1 MSKSQNTRTKIFG
14 LKKKIL
20 LVTIP
25 LLVVSFVATAI
36 IIFTSTGQSLLS
48 NSKQVLISEAKAN
61 TMSVE
66 NSLLTATGSK
76 YMVDA
81 YRQLLLQPDKLDSV
95 CNTVSNISIMDEGY
109 MFMVNIASDNIIAHP
124 DSAFVGT
131 VLSDCE
137 ADSFLGLIAAQ
148 IAEKNTELFTV
159 SDGFSEYYVILSY
172 IDSTPYV
179 LVSCIDQIHI
189 LSGLTSLLTNIALV
203 FAGVM
208 VLIIVLLTLFL
219 QKTLKPINVLTD
231 ALTTITDGDFTV
243 NVSTKGNDEISHMGS
258 SLNNFVLIMRDIISD
273 IRDISEQLDH
283 SGKTTKQIAGSL
295 NQSADAQADSMSD
308 VKVTIDQVATGI
320 QDLALHA
327 TTLSQVVDD
336 TNQRGNDAKKSM
348 QQTVEVA
355 TRGRSD
361 MEDVNNAMGSIVDS
375 MEQLEKLVANV
386 GNSTEQINSMVEII
400 SDISDQTNLLS
411 LNAAIEA
418 ARAGEAG
425 RGFAVVAEEIR
436 KLAEVSASSAAQIS
450 DIITQVT
457 SQVSYM
463 VQQASQSVSYIKDN
477 SVKITAS
484 CDIFE
489 RIYKNVTDADALLTE
504 IVNQIAHVDDV
515 ATNIAALSE
524 EQSAST
530 EEILA
535 STEVLANA
543 SLQFS
548 EDSRQVAKSADDV
561 AEASFALAEHMR
573 KFKI

>member
-1 MSKSQNTRTKIFG
+1 MANPKTTGPKIFG
-14 LKKKIL
+14 LRKKIL
-20 LVTIP
+20 LLTIP
-25 LLVVSFVATAI
+25 LLVVSFIATAA
-36 IIFTSTGQSLLS
+36 IIFMSTGQSLLT

-76 YMVDA
+76 NMSDA
-81 YRQLLLQPDKLDSV
+81 YLQLLFLPKKLDSV
-95 CNTVSNISIMDEGY
+95 RETVSQISILDEGY
-109 MFMVNIASDNIIAHP
+109 MFMVDSSTDCIIAHR
-124 DSAFVGT
+124 DSSLVGT
-131 VLSDCE
+131 ALTDSD
-137 ADSFLGLIAAQ
+137 AGSFFSCV
-148 IAEKNTELFTV
+148 AEEISKNNTELFTI
-159 SDGFSEYYVILSY
+159 SDGFTEYYVILSY

-179 LVSCIDQIHI
+179 LVSCVDQMCI
-189 LSGLTSLLTNIALV
+189 LGDLSSLLVNIAIIFSVVL
-203 FAGVM
+203 
-208 VLIIVLLTLFL
+208 VLIIVVLTLFL
-219 QKTLKPINVLTD
+219 QKTLKPVNTLTD
-231 ALTTITDGDFTV
+231 TLTSITDGDFTV
-243 NVSTKGNDEISHMGS
+243 TVSAKGHDEISLMGN

-273 IRDISEQLDH
+273 IRDISEQLDK

-295 NQSADAQADSMSD
+295 NQSADSQADSMSD

-320 QDLALHA
+320 QDLASHA

-336 TNQRGNDAKKSM
+336 TNRRSSEAKESM
-348 QQTVEVA
+348 KQTVEVA
-355 TRGRSD
+355 TFGRND
-361 MEDVNNAMGSIVDS
+361 MEEVNKAMGAIVNS
-375 MEQLEKLVANV
+375 MEQLEKLVVNV
-386 GNSTEQINSMVEII
+386 GSSTEQINTMVGII

-436 KLAEVSASSAAQIS
+436 KLAEVSASSASQIS
-450 DIITQVT
+450 DIIAQVT

-463 VQQASQSVSYIKDN
+463 VQQTAQSVSYIRDN
-477 SVKITAS
+477 SGKITAS

-489 RIYKNVTDADALLTE
+489 RIYNNVTAADALLTE

-535 STEVLANA
+535 STEVLAEA

-548 EDSRQVAKSADDV
+548 AESRQVAKGADEV
-561 AEASFALAEHMR
+561 ADASFALAEHMR

>member
-1 MSKSQNTRTKIFG
+1 MSKSKKGTKKIFG
-14 LKKKIL
+14 LRKKIL

-25 LLVVSFVATAI
+25 LLVVSFIATAV
-36 IIFTSTGQSLLS
+36 IIFMSTGQTLLE

-61 TMSVE
+61 TLSAE
-66 NSLLTATGSK
+66 NSLLAATGSK
-76 YMVDA
+76 DMENA
-81 YRQLLLQPDKLDSV
+81 YRQLLYQPEKLVSV
-95 CNTVSNISIMDEGY
+95 REAISETTILDEGY
-109 MFMVNIASDNIIAHP
+109 MFMINSSTGKIMAHP
-124 DSAFVGT
+124 DSSMIGT
-131 VLSDCE
+131 DYMNAE
-137 ADSFLGLIAAQ
+137 PDSFLDCIAVE
-148 IAEKNTELFTV
+148 ISKNNTELFTV
-159 SDGFSEYYVILSY
+159 SDGLTDYYVILSY
-172 IDSTPYV
+172 LESTPYV
-179 LVSCIDQIHI
+179 FAACIDQIHI
-189 LSGLTSLLTNIALV
+189 LGSLASLLANIAVV
-203 FAGVM
+203 FSVVL

-219 QKTLKPINVLTD
+219 RKTLKPINVLTD
-231 ALTTITDGDFTV
+231 TLTTITDGDFTV
-243 NVSTKGNDEISHMGS
+243 NVSAKGNDEISHMGN
-258 SLNNFVLIMRDIISD
+258 SLNNFVAIMRDIISD
-273 IRDISEQLDH
+273 IRAISEQLDY
-283 SGKTTKQIAGSL
+283 SGKETKQIAGNL
-295 NQSADAQADSMSD
+295 NQSAASQADSMSD

-336 TNQRGNDAKKSM
+336 TNQRGSEAKQSM

-355 TRGRSD
+355 TRGRAD
-361 MEDVNNAMGSIVDS
+361 MEEVNIAMGSIVDS
-375 MEQLEKLVANV
+375 MEQLEKLVVNV
-386 GNSTEQINSMVEII
+386 GNSTEQINSMVAII

-436 KLAEVSASSAAQIS
+436 KLAEVSASSASQIS
-450 DIITQVT
+450 DIIAQVT

-463 VQQASQSVSYIKDN
+463 VQQTSQSVAYIKDN
-477 SVKITAS
+477 SAKITTS

-489 RIYKNVTDADALLTE
+489 RIYKNVEDADVLLTE

-535 STEVLANA
+535 STEVLAEA

-548 EDSRQVAKSADDV
+548 EDSRQVAKGADEV
-561 AEASFALAEHMR
+561 ADASFALAEHMR